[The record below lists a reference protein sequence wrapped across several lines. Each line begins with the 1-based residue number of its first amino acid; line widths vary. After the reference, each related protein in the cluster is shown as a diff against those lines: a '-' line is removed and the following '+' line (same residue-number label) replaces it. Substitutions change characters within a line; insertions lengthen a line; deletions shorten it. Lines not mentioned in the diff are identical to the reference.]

1 MQIEHIKIISTSK
14 YNKNNT
20 SQRISNSNYKS
31 DEVSFSGKPKLET
44 DTITK
49 KIKDFVEIV
58 KEAFK
63 DLKKQ
68 KADKKQA
75 IIDAEKRIQAEEE
88 IRRAKMLQKRE
99 ENIALAQRN
108 REEERKLREALENQ
122 RFERYKSTH
131 PATLAKEYLRCQE
144 QNDIVWA
151 MKIKQILKS
160 RGYAILDGKAV
171 KEFSQKAYRPLEI
184 IPYSEIPNNT
194 YIARMADNPPLVK
207 NPDIISFP
215 ERGNYS
221 LANIGIYNYSLAQNH
236 YGQFKFPTTRFGANT
251 GLEIPGQERGWTMTH
266 SYRPNLMDYDK
277 YHYCT
282 VLSYK
287 HEENYLKQAPGFSIL
302 IEGEIQPKE
311 LEELKNI
318 FITNGLMEKLLKSAG
333 NKEEATKTFQ
343 EMAEIIVN
351 YLNKIN

>member
-1 MQIEHIKIISTSK
+1 MQIEHIQIISTSK
-14 YNKNNT
+14 YKQNKA
-20 SQRISNSNYKS
+20 SQRITNNNYKT

-44 DTITK
+44 ESITK
-49 KIKDFVEIV
+49 RVKDFVEIV

-63 DLKKQ
+63 DSRKQ

-75 IIDAEKRIQAEEE
+75 LIDAEKRLQAAEEA
-88 IRRAKMLQKRE
+88 RRAKMLQKRE

-108 REEERKLREALENQ
+108 RDEERKLREALENQ
-122 RFERYKSTH
+122 RLERYEKAH

-160 RGYAILDGKAV
+160 RGYATLDGKAV
-171 KEFSQKAYRPLEI
+171 KEFSPKAYRPLEI
-184 IPYSEIPNNT
+184 IPYSEIPNST
-194 YIARMADNPPLVK
+194 YIARMTANPPLVK

-215 ERGNYS
+215 EKGNYS
-221 LANIGIYNYSLAQNH
+221 LANIGIYNYSLTQNH

-282 VLSYK
+282 VLSYR
-287 HEENYLKQAPGFSIL
+287 HEENYLKQAQGFSIL
-302 IEGEIQPKE
+302 IEGEIQAKE
-311 LEELKNI
+311 LEEIKNI
-318 FITNGLMEKLLKSAG
+318 FIENGLMEKLLKSSG
-333 NKEEATKTFQ
+333 NHEEAKDTFAK
-343 EMAEIIVN
+343 MAEIIVN
-351 YLNKIN
+351 YLNKSN